1 MKRLLLCALLVAGP
15 ALAGPK
21 EDIAAA
27 DKAFSA
33 LSVAQGSNA
42 AFLAYLADDGRL
54 FGTGNQPPIY
64 GKAAA
69 VEAFK
74 TSSNGDP
81 KTNVLSW
88 APDNVEASADGML
101 GYSDG
106 RWTFVS
112 PAAKLSGHY
121 VTVWRKVGD
130 AWKVA
135 ADIGTTDPQP
145 KK

>member
-1 MKRLLLCALLVAGP
+1 VKRVLLCALLAASP
-15 ALAGPK
+15 AFAGPK

-33 LSVAQGSNA
+33 LSVEQGSNI
-42 AFLAYLADDGRL
+42 AFLSYLADDGRL
-54 FGTGNQPPIY
+54 FGTGGQPPIY

-69 VEAFK
+69 VERFK

-88 APDNVEASADGML
+88 APDNVEVSADGGL

-112 PAAKLSGHY
+112 PTVKLTGHY
-121 VTVWRKVGD
+121 LTVWRKVGD

-135 ADIGTTDPQP
+135 ADIGTTDPQ
-145 KK
+145 K